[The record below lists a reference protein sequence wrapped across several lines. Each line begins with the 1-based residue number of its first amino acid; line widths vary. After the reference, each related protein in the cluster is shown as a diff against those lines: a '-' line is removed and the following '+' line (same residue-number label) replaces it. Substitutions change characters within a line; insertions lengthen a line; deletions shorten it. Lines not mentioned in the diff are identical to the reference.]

1 MRNGFTLLEVIIAVG
16 ILVVVFFIAY
26 TSFRS
31 SPDDLLLIRNFT
43 NKLKEDL
50 RYVRQRSILLHAT
63 STLTFIPHVFLPNVY
78 TSYTFMD
85 DLGRTL
91 SGTFTAG
98 TFTEGRIFTSD
109 DTIEFNDGDLTDSVT
124 ITITLNTYTSWIN
137 INTKGFI
144 EVNVP

>member
-31 SPDDLLLIRNFT
+31 SSDDLLLIRNFT

-91 SGTFTAG
+91 SGTFT
-98 TFTEGRIFTSD
+98 EGRIFTSD
-109 DTIEFNDGDLTDSVT
+109 NTIEFNDGDLTDSVT

-137 INTKGFI
+137 VNKKGFI